1 MDEGV
6 SYVASM
12 NNMPKVWTIHS
23 SDSGWAQCSCPIAK
37 ECMICKHT
45 VKVFKMFH
53 PHVVDGI
60 IVREAYTKYRVDR
73 ATPMPQSFTDLFQW
87 SGHMRIA
94 PEVGTTTNVEDVE
107 NDINHIVFGYTEQ
120 RTCGLAPT
128 IPSYVPWQ
136 TLRILNNFTWRGLQ
150 PCNVFPNL
158 LFSSCNCHTIKWHI

>member
-1 MDEGV
+1 MSTIIRTNKVRDSNVLICMDEGV

-73 ATPMPQSFTDLFQW
+73 ATPMPQSFTDLFQ
-87 SGHMRIA
+87 
-94 PEVGTTTNVEDVE
+94 
-107 NDINHIVFGYTEQ
+107 
-120 RTCGLAPT
+120 
-128 IPSYVPWQ
+128 
-136 TLRILNNFTWRGLQ
+136 
-150 PCNVFPNL
+150 
-158 LFSSCNCHTIKWHI
+158 